1 MLTKLPNGLSLK
13 LSEENQ
19 FNLLVGRLRRL
30 FVAFVGVLVVGSAHA
45 YDSKRYE
52 PMADS
57 ILLALR
63 KTLDEEPQEPRPI
76 FDSAEHR
83 IHWLSEMSRRLAKR
97 IPNPDKRYR
106 LIKLIRYEAQR
117 AGLDPQLVF
126 AVIEVESAF
135 NVKAVSPVGAMG
147 LMQIMPFWT
156 QVLSDSDSQRLFDPE
171 INVRYGC
178 LILSH
183 YLEIEKG
190 NVARA
195 LARYNGSL
203 GKYVYPDKVFEK
215 LQKYWYYSW

>member
-1 MLTKLPNGLSLK
+1 MK
-13 LSEENQ
+13 LSVERR
-19 FNLLVGRLRRL
+19 FNLTGMNLRSL
-30 FVAFVGVLVVGSAHA
+30 AVAFICMSVVYTGHA
-45 YDSKRYE
+45 YDSKKYE

-63 KTLDEEPQEPRPI
+63 RALNEDPQEPRPV

-83 IHWLSEMSRRLAKR
+83 IHWMSEMSRRLAKR
-97 IPNPDKRYR
+97 IPNSDERYR
-106 LIKLIRYEAQR
+106 LIRLIRYEAQR

-126 AVIEVESAF
+126 AVIEVESSF
-135 NVKAVSPVGAMG
+135 NKRAVSPVGALG

-156 QVLSDSDSQRLFDPE
+156 DVLSEGDSERLFEPE

-178 LILSH
+178 LILAH

-190 NVARA
+190 DVARA

-203 GKYVYPDKVFEK
+203 GRYVYPDKVFEK
-215 LQKYWYYSW
+215 LEKYWYYRW

>member
-1 MLTKLPNGLSLK
+1 MNKLPKWLLQKSGAERQTSPAKAFASGLLIAAG
-13 LSEENQ
+13 
-19 FNLLVGRLRRL
+19 FLLVVSGQ
-30 FVAFVGVLVVGSAHA
+30 AHA
-45 YDSKRYE
+45 MKQYE

-57 ILLALR
+57 VLLALR

-83 IHWLSEMSRRLAKR
+83 INWLSEMSRRLAKR
-97 IPNPDKRYR
+97 IRDPDKRYR

-135 NVKAVSPVGAMG
+135 NAKAVSPVGALG

-156 QVLSDSDSQRLFDPE
+156 EVLSDSDSQRLFDPE
-171 INVRYGC
+171 INIRYGC

-183 YLEIEKG
+183 YIEIEKG

-215 LQKYWYYSW
+215 LEKYWYYHW